1 MRVFLSGGPGVLH
14 VYRPGPV
21 LAAGGGGSR
30 PTPRTGLGTQRVE
43 PRSGRWPA
51 SVTGGS
57 RNTGAV
63 ALADVL
69 AAVHAAAI
77 VLLLVGTF
85 LALRWGWVLRL
96 HVPVSLSILGVNL
109 AGWSCPLTDLEK
121 IVRQRAGGSSYS
133 GGFLDHYLLTPL
145 GVEESAT
152 ATQLGI
158 YAVAVLPNLI
168 GCCLLARRARA
179 RSVS

>member
-1 MRVFLSGGPGVLH
+1 
-14 VYRPGPV
+14 
-21 LAAGGGGSR
+21 
-30 PTPRTGLGTQRVE
+30 
-43 PRSGRWPA
+43 
-51 SVTGGS
+51 
-57 RNTGAV
+57 V
-63 ALADVL
+63 ALAYAL
-69 AAVHAAAI
+69 AALHAALI

-96 HVPVSLSILGVNL
+96 HIPVALSILGVNL

-121 IVRQRAGGSSYS
+121 TVRRQTGGEQYS

-145 GVEESAT
+145 GVEEGAT

-158 YAVAVLPNLI
+158 YTVAVLPNLV
-168 GCCLLARRARA
+168 GCWLLARRARR